1 MVIFAG
7 GRVLGLSRETG
18 EAVRMREAAGS
29 GKAICC
35 CGIFNPE
42 TVCIVSTGS

>member
-1 MVIFAG
+1 MKVVIFAG

-29 GKAICC
+29 GI
-35 CGIFNPE
+35 
-42 TVCIVSTGS
+42 